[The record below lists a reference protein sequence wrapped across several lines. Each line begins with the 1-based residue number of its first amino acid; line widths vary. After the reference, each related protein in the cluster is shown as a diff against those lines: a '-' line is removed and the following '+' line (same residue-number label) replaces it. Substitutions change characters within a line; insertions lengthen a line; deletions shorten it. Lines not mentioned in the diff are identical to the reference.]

1 MANLLNVQETEN
13 KLFKNKGGDSFHKK
27 VYHINRKD
35 DKTINSVLF
44 RDIYD
49 NFANKYGSKN
59 VMVRAL
65 NNTQY
70 MTFKGFG
77 DTILNFENFNE
88 YYENRV
94 KDASKFEYF
103 YSIEIS
109 VID

>member
-1 MANLLNVQETEN
+1 MANILNVQEIEN
-13 KLFKNKGGDSFHKK
+13 KYFKNKGGDNYHKK

-35 DKTINSVLF
+35 EKTINSVLF

-65 NNTQY
+65 NNTQ
-70 MTFKGFG
+70 MFTFKGFG
-77 DTILNFENFNE
+77 ETSLNFENFNE
-88 YYENRV
+88 YFENRV
-94 KDASKFEYF
+94 KDPSKFEYF
-103 YSIEIS
+103 YNIEMS